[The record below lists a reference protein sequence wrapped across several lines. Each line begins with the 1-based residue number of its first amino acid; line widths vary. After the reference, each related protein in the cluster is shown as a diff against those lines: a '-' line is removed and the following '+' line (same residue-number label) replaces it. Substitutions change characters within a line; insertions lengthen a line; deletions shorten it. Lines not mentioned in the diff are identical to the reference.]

1 MPLNKRIDH
10 LHIIRGVAALLVVL
24 WHARFILW
32 CGGVEFGHAHHNI
45 VEKVLAYS
53 MMFLFSSGSPMVICF
68 FVLSGFFLKIS
79 YENNTVAKFY
89 ANRIIRI
96 YVPYIANT
104 IISCAIFF
112 ACFSYINPDL
122 QHPPGP
128 SREITTV
135 PLIAFKEM
143 NLHTFLKSL
152 VFLPNREYI
161 AWNNQYWSLL
171 YEGIFY
177 LTIPILM
184 FKKLPVLFISIVAF
198 AIGAFY
204 TPQNP
209 ILLYFF
215 KYLVFFQI
223 GICLHYILDDERTA
237 KVFSKLRLPLIW
249 GLIFVLYLVLC
260 FCELSKFLHL
270 ANLLGGIV
278 AVSAILALYHQ
289 PDVLLKSKAYKALKK
304 LGDISFSLYL
314 SHYIFLYLIYAVFT
328 RLTGIYVIYMPVY
341 IVVVPFVIIVSN
353 VFYLLIEKQSIKF
366 KNRSFTLNNKNTH

>member
-10 LHIIRGVAALLVVL
+10 LHIIRGIAALLVVL

-32 CGGVEFGHAHHNI
+32 CGGVEFGHSHPGI
-45 VEKVLAYS
+45 IEKVLAYS

-79 YENNTVAKFY
+79 YDNNTVTKFY
-89 ANRIIRI
+89 SNRIIRI
-96 YVPYIANT
+96 YIPYIANT
-104 IISCAIFF
+104 IISCGIFF
-112 ACFSYINPDL
+112 VCFVYINPNL

-128 SREITTV
+128 PREITTV
-135 PLIAFKEM
+135 PLVAFKEM
-143 NLHTFLKSL
+143 NLQTFLKSL
-152 VFLPNREYI
+152 VFLPNIKYI

-198 AIGAFY
+198 AVGAFY
-204 TPQNP
+204 TPHNP
-209 ILLYFF
+209 ILLYLFE
-215 KYLVFFQI
+215 YLVFFQI

-237 KVFSKLRLPLIW
+237 KIFGKFPPRFVWAI
-249 GLIFVLYLVLC
+249 IFVLYLVLC

-270 ANLLGGIV
+270 ANLLGGII
-278 AVSAILALYHQ
+278 AALAILTLYHQ
-289 PDVLLKSKAYKALKK
+289 PDILFKSKAYKALKK

-314 SHYIFLYLIYAVFT
+314 SHFIFLYLIYAVFT
-328 RLTGIYVIYMPVY
+328 RVTSIYVIYAPVY
-341 IVVVPFVIIVSN
+341 IVVVPFVIIFSY

-366 KNRSFTLNNKNTH
+366 KNRNFTQNNKNTH